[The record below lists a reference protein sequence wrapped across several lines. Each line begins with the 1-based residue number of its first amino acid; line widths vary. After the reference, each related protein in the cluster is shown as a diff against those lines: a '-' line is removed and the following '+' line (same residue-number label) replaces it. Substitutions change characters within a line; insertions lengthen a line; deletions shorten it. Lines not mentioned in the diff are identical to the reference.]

1 MSAAARLAAGFAD
14 PRDLPSA
21 EELAQAGVYGT
32 VTFVRPAGTPIG
44 PAWIDTGTHLDEPS
58 PDVATYGKQTVWA
71 TDAVLL
77 REAAE
82 KGWHRDARQ
91 LIHTLGID
99 DDIID
104 GNLKIPG
111 VTFRLCLYSQEELPA
126 GRGIVLAT
134 WAGLQRVA
142 EAELPEAAR
151 ARLAPHW
158 ETIRAT
164 PKEDWVSDPS
174 MAALATSLGAA
185 GRMTAERYAAMD
197 PPYDTPAAGRRLLH
211 DRFNALTQYY
221 TGDGYT
227 EHAVTWTKTPYREYF
242 APNLPLASI
251 PAGQQ
256 VSLTV
261 LPK

>member
-1 MSAAARLAAGFAD
+1 MA
-14 PRDLPSA
+14 
-21 EELAQAGVYGT
+21 
-32 VTFVRPAGTPIG
+32 TFGR
-44 PAWIDTGTHLDEPS
+44 
-58 PDVATYGKQTVWA
+58 QTVWA

-82 KGWHRDARQ
+82 RGWHRDARQ
-91 LIHTLGID
+91 LIHTLGIG
-99 DDIID
+99 DDIVD
-104 GNLKIPG
+104 GNLRIPG
-111 VTFRLCLYSQEELPA
+111 VTFRLCLYTQRELPA
-126 GRGIVLAT
+126 GREIIPAT
-134 WAGLQRVA
+134 WAGLQRIA

-164 PKEDWVSDPS
+164 PKEDWASDHS
-174 MAALATSLGAA
+174 MEALATSLGAA

-197 PPYDTPAAGRRLLH
+197 PKDDTAAAGRRLLQ
-211 DRFNALTQYY
+211 DRFNALIKYY
-221 TGDGYT
+221 TGDGFT